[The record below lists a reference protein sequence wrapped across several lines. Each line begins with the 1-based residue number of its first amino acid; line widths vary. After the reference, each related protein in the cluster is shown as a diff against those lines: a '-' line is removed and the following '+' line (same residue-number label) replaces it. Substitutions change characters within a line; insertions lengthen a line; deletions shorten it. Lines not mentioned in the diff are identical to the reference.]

1 LSVVE
6 SATRPERILIVDDDP
21 QVERLLERILTRSG
35 YDCCAVASVEA
46 ARSELEREHFALV
59 LCDVQLPG
67 ESGLDFLRELEGPG
81 TAAVMISGL
90 HTPGLADEALNMG
103 AYGYITKPFKRS
115 DVAIAVM
122 NALRRRRLEIENR
135 AHRDMLEGLVA
146 QRTEALEAAMGRL
159 EVNADELRRSRAETI
174 WRLSRAVEFRDEQTG
189 GHIDRMSRYCE
200 LLARHI
206 GFDAEAIRTA
216 SPMHDAGKIAVPDSV
231 LLKPGPLTDAER
243 REMQRHTEIGFL
255 LLSDSESDL
264 LELAAMIALT
274 HHERF
279 DGGGYPRGL
288 RGDAI
293 PVEGQIAAI
302 ADVFDALTSDRVYRP
317 AFSVDQSVE
326 MMRAERGAQFNPE
339 LLDAFLGSM
348 EEVLAIRASST
359 DDPTALGRYVA
370 RQARTSPG

>member
-1 LSVVE
+1 
-6 SATRPERILIVDDDP
+6 VDDDP

-35 YDCCAVASVEA
+35 YDCCAVASVET
-46 ARSELEREHFALV
+46 ARSALEREDFSLV

-81 TAAVMISGL
+81 IAAVMISGL

-216 SPMHDAGKIAVPDSV
+216 SPMHDAGKIAVPDSI

-288 RGDAI
+288 RGNAI

-339 LLDAFLGSM
+339 LLDAFLGSI

-370 RQARTSPG
+370 SQARTSPG